1 MVKTVSK
8 NARKLVTIV
17 IKHQEN
23 VRTAAKQAGK
33 ALFVKSVLIIDEFML
48 VNTFHLCII
57 FGLKICSSV
66 ASNIPLIEK
75 ILKNEIY

>member
-8 NARKLVTIV
+8 IATNLVTIV
-17 IKHQEN
+17 IKHQEH

-33 ALFVKSVLIIDEFML
+33 AFFVKSVLNIDEFML
-48 VNTFHLCII
+48 VNKFHLCKI

-66 ASNIPLIEK
+66 PS
-75 ILKNEIY
+75 IYL